1 MNNTSIILII
11 SLICIN
17 LSVAQNYQSG
27 LITTTKNISIKG
39 KVLIDNDLKKVYL
52 KNNGN
57 QKDYNFKEIKS
68 CLLYTSPSPRDRQKS
83 RMPSSA

>member
-27 LITTTKNISIKG
+27 VITTSKNLSVKG
-39 KVLIDNDLKKVYL
+39 KVFIDNDLKKVYV
-52 KNNGN
+52 KYNGD
-57 QKDYNFKEIKS
+57 QKDYQFK
-68 CLLYTSPSPRDRQKS
+68 
-83 RMPSSA
+83 

>member
-68 CLLYTSPSPRDRQKS
+68 IFINKKIYLLI
-83 RMPSSA
+83 